1 VWNAT
6 NVSRELRDVAVGL
19 ALRYGARVRVVYVE
33 APCSRLREQNRGRDA
48 VVPDA
53 VMERVMSRWDVPDP
67 TEAHEVQFVVS
78 E

>member
-1 VWNAT
+1 
-6 NVSRELRDVAVGL
+6 L

-33 APCSRLREQNRGRDA
+33 VPRAQLRHQNRSRDA

-53 VMERVMSRWDVPDP
+53 VIEKLLHRWDVPDA
-67 TEAHEVQFVVS
+67 TEAHDVVYVTG